1 MSKLDENPFS
11 DPFKDP
17 AVQRVVSP
25 AASVGNNSTSQ
36 SVIEEYNPF
45 APSASAGQAAHST
58 PPAVSMGQDE
68 LFRRQE
74 ELSKREQEQNR
85 RQQTQPQANG
95 VGFGAQNR
103 DHNWPPLPSIVPL
116 KPCFY
121 QDIDVEI
128 PQQFQ
133 ETVRWVYHVYLLYV
147 LALAFNLVAS
157 LLFVLFAGGPIG
169 LPFLAVIQLALFT
182 PCAFLLWFRPVYK
195 AFRDDSSFNFLVF
208 FLVLFLHTIFCFIQ
222 ALGLSEYACGW
233 SDTLSII
240 RTHFFVGLVMLC
252 SAAFFSLAFVGM
264 CLSLIKVHRW
274 YRGAGFS
281 FDKARQEF
289 SSGVMSDRNVQQ
301 AANQAARAAAAHAV
315 NEMTGGRY

>member
-1 MSKLDENPFS
+1 ATN
-11 DPFKDP
+11 
-17 AVQRVVSP
+17 
-25 AASVGNNSTSQ
+25 
-36 SVIEEYNPF
+36 
-45 APSASAGQAAHST
+45 ST

-74 ELSKREQEQNR
+74 ELSKREQVERGGEEQNR

-95 VGFGAQNR
+95 LGFGAQNR

-133 ETVRWVYHVYLLYV
+133 ETVRWETVRWAYHVYLLYV

-222 ALGLSEYACGW
+222 DDSSFNFLVFFLVLFLHTIFCFIQALGLSEYACGW

-240 RTHFFVGLVMLC
+240 RGWSDTLSIIRTTHFFVGLVMLC
-252 SAAFFSLAFVGM
+252 SAACFLAFVGM
-264 CLSLIKVHRW
+264 CLSLIKVI
-274 YRGAGFS
+274 F
-281 FDKARQEF
+281 RQICPP
-289 SSGVMSDRNVQQ
+289 N
-301 AANQAARAAAAHAV
+301 
-315 NEMTGGRY
+315 